1 MGIVADSTRTI
12 QQDVN
17 ALAEHYGLRV
27 TAKVTQDWN
36 PQTGEF
42 DGKAID
48 ATVTVQGT
56 FEADD
61 TEAYLRALDGCQ
73 RVLSIFRA
81 VRPGST
87 WGTDSASVG
96 GHAGLTGG
104 YCELSKSGV
113 GIRLARRF
121 V

>member
-1 MGIVADSTRTI
+1 MGIVAESIQAT
-12 QQDVN
+12 QQD
-17 ALAEHYGLRV
+17 ARAIAEHYGLRV
-27 TAKVTQDWN
+27 TAEVTQDWN

-48 ATVTVQGT
+48 ATITVGTT
-56 FEADD
+56 FEPGDA
-61 TEAYLRALDGCQ
+61 EAYLRALDGCQ
-73 RVLSIFRA
+73 RVLAFFRA